1 MGREIHET
9 TRAHRAAGR
18 LRTLACLP
26 FRAYGTAQG
35 HLATLD
41 GTRPASNG
49 CYVIRKNKQNDWSK
63 RELAC
68 ISRSGAIKISGI
80 GRLNQ

>member
-1 MGREIHET
+1 MKQLGRIAP
-9 TRAHRAAGR
+9 RGR

-26 FRAYGTAQG
+26 FRAYGIAQG
-35 HLATLD
+35 HLATPD
-41 GTRPASNG
+41 GTRPSSSAG
-49 CYVIRKNKQNDWSK
+49 YVIRKNKQNGWSK

-68 ISRSGAIKISGI
+68 ISRSGAIKISGV